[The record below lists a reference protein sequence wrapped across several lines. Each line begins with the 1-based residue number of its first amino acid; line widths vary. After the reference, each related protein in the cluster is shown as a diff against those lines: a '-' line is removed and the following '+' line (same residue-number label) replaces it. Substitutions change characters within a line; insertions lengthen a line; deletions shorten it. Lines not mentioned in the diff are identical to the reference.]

1 MDIREA
7 TQSTAFNLPQWS
19 AAEVLDVPFDGLV
32 LRALVCRLA
41 PGKWQWSVM
50 SIDRDWGELIGIGNE
65 GSQAQ
70 ASATAACE
78 IDSAILSSDLIAERP
93 APA

>member
-7 TQSTAFNLPQWS
+7 TRATAFNLPQWS
-19 AAEVLDVPFDGLV
+19 AAEFLDMPFDGLV

-50 SIDRDWGELIGIGNE
+50 SIDRDRGELIGIGNE

-78 IDSAILSSDLIAERP
+78 IDKCMRDPFL
-93 APA
+93 